1 MIYQELE
8 KLENQ
13 KKPIRIG
20 VSGAG
25 WIGSGFVQQ
34 CSHVKGMDVNL
45 LADNDMAR
53 AKKTLVDAG
62 IDSGQIQEA
71 QTQGEA
77 MDVLRAGKKV
87 ITGSYQLAAQLEDI
101 DIVADVTPSPAIGAE
116 TAFSCIQNKKDV
128 VMVNIEADV
137 TIGSILKKKAAE
149 AGILYTVSSGDEPG
163 CLMELYDFVKT
174 LGFEP
179 IVVGKGK
186 NNPLN
191 PSANPDILAESA
203 KKSNKDP
210 FTVASYVDGT
220 KTMFEMTCAANALGA
235 KPIQRGMVGPQA
247 DLTTISNIFALEEDG
262 GIAKHPNTIDFVQG
276 SAMSGGVFVT
286 VRVDDKRIREDLQYL
301 KVGKGKYFTFFRPYH
316 LWFIEA
322 PISVAKAYLYKEI
335 TLVSQDRP
343 TADVMTSAKKDL
355 SAGEQL
361 DTFGGY
367 TFHGIMDLATET
379 KKINALPVG
388 LAPLAKMKTDKKKG
402 EIITWDDVDLNEDE
416 IVVKLRRE
424 QDNMYP

>member
-8 KLENQ
+8 KLEIQ

-45 LADNDMAR
+45 LADSDLALAR
-53 AKKTLVDAG
+53 KTLVDAG
-62 IDSGQIQEA
+62 IDSGQIQEVKA
-71 QTQGEA
+71 QGEA
-77 MDVLRAGKKV
+77 MDALRDGKKV
-87 ITGSYQLAAQLEDI
+87 ITGSYQLAAQLENI

-137 TIGSILKKKAAE
+137 TIGSILKKKAAD
-149 AGILYTVSSGDEPG
+149 AGSLYTVSSGDEPG

-191 PSANPDILAESA
+191 PSANPDIVAESA

-210 FTVASYVDGT
+210 YTVASYVDGT

-247 DLTTISNIFALEEDG
+247 DLTTVSNIFALEEDG

-286 VRVDDKRIREDLQYL
+286 VRIDDKRIRADLQYL

-335 TLVSQDRP
+335 TLVSQDQP

-355 SAGEQL
+355 KAGEQL

-367 TFHGIMDLATET
+367 TFHGIMDLAKET

-388 LAPLAKMKTDKKKG
+388 LAPMAKMKTDKKKG
-402 EIITWDDVDLNEDE
+402 EIITWDDVDLKEDE

-424 QDNMYP
+424 QDNMYL